1 MSDKPKSVLQLKTQK
16 KIQHILLEFFSKGE
30 MSLGGQNFTLSI
42 NEVDISP
49 NLRNL
54 KVYVDISNMEE
65 KNKKL
70 VIKHLNE
77 QDIYVIKKL
86 LADKINLRYVPET
99 IFILDE
105 SNAKL
110 LKMEKL
116 IKEEAKNTKN
126 KYIIINITE

>member
-110 LKMEKL
+110 LKMEQL
-116 IKEEAKNTKN
+116 IKEEAK
-126 KYIIINITE
+126 KYEE

>member
-16 KIQHILLEFFSKGE
+16 KIQHILLDFFSKGE
-30 MSLGGQNFTLSI
+30 MSLGGKNFTLSI
-42 NEVDISP
+42 TNVDISP

-77 QDIYVIKKL
+77 QDIYTIKKL

-116 IKEEAKNTKN
+116 IQEEHKKNN
-126 KYIIINITE
+126 

>member
-105 SNAKL
+105 SNDKL

-116 IKEEAKNTKN
+116 IKKEAK
-126 KYIIINITE
+126 KYEE

>member
-116 IKEEAKNTKN
+116 IKEEAK
-126 KYIIINITE
+126 KYEE

>member
-1 MSDKPKSVLQLKTQK
+1 MNDKPKSVLQLKTQK
-16 KIQHILLEFFSKGE
+16 KIQHILLDFFSKGE
-30 MSLGGQNFTLSI
+30 MSLGGKNFTLSI
-42 NEVDISP
+42 TNVDISP

-70 VIKHLNE
+70 VIKHFNE
-77 QDIYVIKKL
+77 EDIYIIKKL
-86 LADKINLRYVPET
+86 LADKVNLRYVPET

-116 IKEEAKNTKN
+116 IQKESKKF
-126 KYIIINITE
+126 K

>member
-1 MSDKPKSVLQLKTQK
+1 MNDKPKSVLQLKTQK
-16 KIQHILLEFFSKGE
+16 KIQHILLDFFSKGE
-30 MSLGGQNFTLSI
+30 MSLGGKNFTLSI
-42 NEVDISP
+42 INVDISP

-77 QDIYVIKKL
+77 QDIYTIKKL

-116 IKEEAKNTKN
+116 IQEEYKKNN
-126 KYIIINITE
+126 

>member
-105 SNAKL
+105 SNDKL
-110 LKMEKL
+110 LKMEQL
-116 IKEEAKNTKN
+116 IKEEAK
-126 KYIIINITE
+126 KYEE

>member
-16 KIQHILLEFFSKGE
+16 KIQHILLDFFSKCE
-30 MSLGGQNFTLSI
+30 MSLGGKNFTLSI
-42 NEVDISP
+42 TNVDISP

-77 QDIYVIKKL
+77 QDIYTIKKL

-116 IKEEAKNTKN
+116 IQEESKKF
-126 KYIIINITE
+126 E

>member
-105 SNAKL
+105 SNDKL
-110 LKMEKL
+110 LKMEQL
-116 IKEEAKNTKN
+116 IKEEVK
-126 KYIIINITE
+126 KYEE

>member
-16 KIQHILLEFFSKGE
+16 KIQHILLDFFSKGE
-30 MSLGGQNFTLSI
+30 MSLGGKNFTLSI
-42 NEVDISP
+42 TNVDISP

-77 QDIYVIKKL
+77 QDIYTIKKL

-116 IKEEAKNTKN
+116 IQEESKKF
-126 KYIIINITE
+126 E

>member
-16 KIQHILLEFFSKGE
+16 KIQHILLDFFNKGE
-30 MSLGGQNFTLSI
+30 MSLGGKNFTLSI
-42 NEVDISP
+42 TNVDISP

-77 QDIYVIKKL
+77 QDIYTIKKL

-116 IKEEAKNTKN
+116 IQEESKKF
-126 KYIIINITE
+126 E

>member
-16 KIQHILLEFFSKGE
+16 KIQHILLDFFSKGE
-30 MSLGGQNFTLSI
+30 MSLGGKNFTLSI
-42 NEVDISP
+42 TNVDISP

-77 QDIYVIKKL
+77 QDIYTIKKL

-116 IKEEAKNTKN
+116 IQEECKKNN
-126 KYIIINITE
+126 

>member
-16 KIQHILLEFFSKGE
+16 KIQHILLDFFSKGE
-30 MSLGGQNFTLSI
+30 MSLGGKNFTLSI
-42 NEVDISP
+42 TNVDISP

-77 QDIYVIKKL
+77 QDIYTIKKL

-105 SNAKL
+105 SNDKL

-116 IKEEAKNTKN
+116 IQEECKKNN
-126 KYIIINITE
+126 

>member
-16 KIQHILLEFFSKGE
+16 KIQHILLDFFSKGE
-30 MSLGGQNFTLSI
+30 MSLGGKNFTLSI
-42 NEVDISP
+42 TNVDISP

-77 QDIYVIKKL
+77 QDIYTIKKL

-116 IKEEAKNTKN
+116 IQEERKKF
-126 KYIIINITE
+126 E

>member
-54 KVYVDISNMEE
+54 KIYVDISNMEE

-105 SNAKL
+105 SNDKL
-110 LKMEKL
+110 LKMEQL
-116 IKEEAKNTKN
+116 IKEEAK
-126 KYIIINITE
+126 KYEE

>member
-105 SNAKL
+105 SNDKL

-116 IKEEAKNTKN
+116 IKEEAK
-126 KYIIINITE
+126 KYEE

>member
-54 KVYVDISNMEE
+54 KVYVDISNMED

-116 IKEEAKNTKN
+116 IKEEAK
-126 KYIIINITE
+126 KYEE

>member
-16 KIQHILLEFFSKGE
+16 KIQHILLDFFSKGE
-30 MSLGGQNFTLSI
+30 MSFAGKNFTLSI
-42 NEVDISP
+42 TNVDISP

-77 QDIYVIKKL
+77 QDIYTIKKL

-116 IKEEAKNTKN
+116 IQEESKKF
-126 KYIIINITE
+126 E

>member
-86 LADKINLRYVPET
+86 FADKINLRYVPET

-110 LKMEKL
+110 LKMEQL
-116 IKEEAKNTKN
+116 IKEEAK
-126 KYIIINITE
+126 KYEE

>member
-42 NEVDISP
+42 SEVDISP

-105 SNAKL
+105 SNDKL

-116 IKEEAKNTKN
+116 IKAEAK
-126 KYIIINITE
+126 KYEE

>member
-16 KIQHILLEFFSKGE
+16 KIQHILLDFFSKGE
-30 MSLGGQNFTLSI
+30 MSLGGKNFTLSI
-42 NEVDISP
+42 TNVDISP

-77 QDIYVIKKL
+77 QDIYTIKKL

-116 IKEEAKNTKN
+116 IQEEYKKNN
-126 KYIIINITE
+126 

>member
-16 KIQHILLEFFSKGE
+16 KIQHILLDFFSKGE
-30 MSLGGQNFTLSI
+30 MSLGGKNFTLSI
-42 NEVDISP
+42 TNVDISP

-77 QDIYVIKKL
+77 QDIYTIKKL

-105 SNAKL
+105 SNAK
-110 LKMEKL
+110 
-116 IKEEAKNTKN
+116 
-126 KYIIINITE
+126 

>member
-1 MSDKPKSVLQLKTQK
+1 MNDKSKSVLQLKTQK
-16 KIQHILLEFFSKGE
+16 KIQHILLDFFSKGE
-30 MSLGGQNFTLSI
+30 MSLGGKNFTLSI
-42 NEVDISP
+42 TNVDISP

-77 QDIYVIKKL
+77 QDIYTIKKL

-116 IKEEAKNTKN
+116 IQEESKKF
-126 KYIIINITE
+126 E

>member
-110 LKMEKL
+110 LKMEQL
-116 IKEEAKNTKN
+116 IKEEVK
-126 KYIIINITE
+126 KYEE

>member
-16 KIQHILLEFFSKGE
+16 KIQHILLDFFSKGE
-30 MSLGGQNFTLSI
+30 MSLGGKNFTLSI
-42 NEVDISP
+42 TNVDISP

-54 KVYVDISNMEE
+54 KVYVDISNIEE

-77 QDIYVIKKL
+77 QDIYTIKKL

-116 IKEEAKNTKN
+116 IQEESKKF
-126 KYIIINITE
+126 E

>member
-54 KVYVDISNMEE
+54 KIYVDISNMEE

-105 SNAKL
+105 SNDKL

-116 IKEEAKNTKN
+116 IKEEAK
-126 KYIIINITE
+126 KYEE

>member
-54 KVYVDISNMEE
+54 KIYVDISNMEE

-77 QDIYVIKKL
+77 QDIYIIKKI

-105 SNAKL
+105 SNDKL

-116 IKEEAKNTKN
+116 IKEEAK
-126 KYIIINITE
+126 KYEE